1 MDIEKLVERQRAFFR
16 ENKTKELKFRLQA
29 LKRLEDAIVN
39 NEEDLKAALKE
50 DLNKSSMESYM
61 TEIGLTLSEIRY
73 VRKNLSRWDQD
84 EKVVTPLAQF
94 HAKSFVRR
102 EPYGVVLVMA
112 PWNYPVMLSLEPLI
126 GAIAAGNC
134 CILKPSAYAPAV
146 SAALNR
152 LIQQVFPSRFVS
164 VVEGGREENT
174 MLLEQKFDYIF
185 FTGGVQVGKL
195 VMKKAAENLTPVTLE
210 LGGKSPCI
218 VDKTANLNL
227 AARRIAFGK
236 FLNSGQTC
244 VAPDYLLVQE
254 EVKDRLI
261 ELLKK
266 WIHRMLGENPL
277 ESPDYP
283 RMISRKHFDR
293 VRRLMDGQ
301 QIAEGG
307 YGDQE
312 TLQIAPTILDRV
324 PWDAP
329 VMQEEIFGPVLPV
342 LTFSDIDEVIGKLKE
357 KEKPLALYLFTTSRE
372 NEERVLREL
381 SFGGGCINDTV
392 IHLATSRMGFG
403 GVGSS
408 GMGSYHGKNSYET
421 FSHAKSIVKKSNWI
435 DLPIRYYPYSKTKE
449 KLLRSFL

>member
-1 MDIEKLVERQRAFFR
+1 M
-16 ENKTKELKFRLQA
+16 
-29 LKRLEDAIVN
+29 
-39 NEEDLKAALKE
+39 
-50 DLNKSSMESYM
+50 
-61 TEIGLTLSEIRY
+61 
-73 VRKNLSRWDQD
+73 
-84 EKVVTPLAQF
+84 
-94 HAKSFVRR
+94 
-102 EPYGVVLVMA
+102 
-112 PWNYPVMLSLEPLI
+112 
-126 GAIAAGNC
+126 
-134 CILKPSAYAPAV
+134 
-146 SAALNR
+146 
-152 LIQQVFPSRFVS
+152 
-164 VVEGGREENT
+164 
-174 MLLEQKFDYIF
+174 
-185 FTGGVQVGKL
+185 
-195 VMKKAAENLTPVTLE
+195 
-210 LGGKSPCI
+210 
-218 VDKTANLNL
+218 DKTANLNL

-421 FSHAKSIVKKSNWI
+421 FSHAKSIVNKSNWI
-435 DLPIRYYPYSKTKE
+435 DLPIRYYPYSRRKE